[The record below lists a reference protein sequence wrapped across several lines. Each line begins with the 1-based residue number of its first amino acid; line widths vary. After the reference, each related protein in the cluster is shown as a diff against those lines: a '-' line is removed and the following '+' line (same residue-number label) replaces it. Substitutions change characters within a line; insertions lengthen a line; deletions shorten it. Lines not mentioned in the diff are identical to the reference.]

1 MTRSNLGRTMIA
13 VMTVWTMTVLVPREA
28 RAACVTGTPGTNGR
42 AARATLQMPEASLGG
57 AIESHTSIVGF
68 WNTTFLFGNGPDI
81 FDQGFQQ
88 WHRDNTEMMVDN
100 AVSPSL
106 GNVCVGVWKQTGQRT
121 YTLKHMTFN
130 WDEHGGLAG
139 TFILRM
145 TVTLDRHGNAFAG
158 SYAADSFDLEG
169 KLIPELHVE
178 GRVKSER
185 ITVR

>member
-1 MTRSNLGRTMIA
+1 MTRGRPASRVQRGPT
-13 VMTVWTMTVLVPREA
+13 
-28 RAACVTGTPGTNGR
+28 R
-42 AARATLQMPEASLGG
+42 AARATLQLPEATLGS
-57 AIESHTSIVGF
+57 AAESHTSIVGF
-68 WNTTFLFGNGPDI
+68 WNTTFLLGSGPDV

-106 GNVCVGVWKQTGQRT
+106 GNVCVGVWKQIGPRT

-130 WDEHGGLAG
+130 WDANGALAG

-145 TVTLDRHGNAFAG
+145 TVTLERSGNVFAG
-158 SYAADSFDLEG
+158 SYVADSFDLEG

-178 GRVKSER
+178 GKVGGQR